1 MLKDKKQQIINAAI
15 KCFAQKGFHATSIQ
29 EIVDTAG
36 IAKGSVYSY
45 FKSKEDLLFVAIKHE
60 YDRMMSGILSVAKD
74 KKLSPRER
82 LAAQFQNMLQVT
94 LEYSDFIATLK
105 NETDLMINDQMK
117 AFIGNMHKQDFE
129 WYCQSILAIYGDD
142 AKPYVFDA
150 AIIIQAVVNRFTYVD
165 REQLTS
171 EELTVFF
178 LDRLDDLVHGMI
190 GKQQKP
196 MINKA
201 ISGKGTESCSTDD
214 TFSYEDSTKAVQSI
228 RAIIKQSK
236 LESKIKT
243 ASLSYLTVL
252 DHEITKPQLDPIITK
267 AMISHL
273 QSLNL
278 TEIIHYLNDLEHYI
292 LIKK

>member
-1 MLKDKKQQIINAAI
+1 MLKDKKQLIINAAI

-60 YDRMMSGILSVAKD
+60 YDRMMSAVLTVAND
-74 KKLSPRER
+74 TKLTPRER
-82 LAAQFQNMLQVT
+82 LATQFQHMLQIT

-117 AFIGNMHKQDFE
+117 AFMSDMHKADFQ
-129 WYCQSILAIYGDD
+129 WYSQSILAIYGDA

-150 AIIIQAVVNRFTYVD
+150 AIIIQAIVNRFTYIN
-165 REQLTS
+165 RIQLES
-171 EELTVFF
+171 SELTNFF
-178 LDRLDDLVHGMI
+178 MARLDDLVDGMI
-190 GKQQKP
+190 RKLQKP
-196 MINKA
+196 ILTQELSENSA
-201 ISGKGTESCSTDD
+201 NPCSPEIS
-214 TFSYEDSTKAVQSI
+214 FSYEDSLKALQSI
-228 RAIIKQSK
+228 RTYIKQSK
-236 LESKIKT
+236 LETKIKT

-252 DHEITKPQLDPIITK
+252 DHEITKDQIDPIITT

-273 QSLNL
+273 KSLDLSVILINL
-278 TEIIHYLNDLEHYI
+278 TNLELYVLNQ
-292 LIKK
+292 

>member
-1 MLKDKKQQIINAAI
+1 VLKDKKQLIINAAI

-60 YDRMMSGILSVAKD
+60 YDRMISGVLTVAND
-74 KKLSPRER
+74 SNLTPRER
-82 LAAQFQNMLQVT
+82 LAAQFQHMLQIT

-117 AFIGNMHKQDFE
+117 AFISDMHKADFQ
-129 WYCQSILAIYGDD
+129 WYCQSILDIYGED

-150 AIIIQAVVNRFTYVD
+150 AIIIQAVVNRFTYMNRV
-165 REQLTS
+165 QLES
-171 EELTVFF
+171 IELTGFF
-178 LDRLDDLVHGMI
+178 MDRLDDLVDGMI
-190 GKQQKP
+190 QKKQKP
-196 MINKA
+196 MLNKG
-201 ISGKGTESCSTDD
+201 ISEDNANPCSPETD
-214 TFSYEDSTKAVQSI
+214 FSYEDSLKAVQSI
-228 RAIIKQSK
+228 RVYIKQSK
-236 LESKIKT
+236 LETKVKT

-252 DHEITKPQLDPIITK
+252 DHEITKPQVDPIITK

-273 QSLNL
+273 KSLNL
-278 TEIIHYLNDLEHYI
+278 SEILINLTNLEHYA
-292 LIKK
+292 LNQ